1 MLSRPTLVLGCVLL
15 GVALSLLPWV
25 DQLELALYDFRI
37 EFMQEEIRGV
47 GLRLHP
53 AIQMV
58 GIDDATVKL
67 DLYPRWS
74 LTKGE
79 RWGPDQLARVIAQL
93 AGRGARGILYLQAEP
108 DRSVK
113 ENTERWRL
121 PDALHMVQE
130 GTGLLLRGLRLRQQD
145 GKYLSDWR
153 DRLEGDPIP
162 ACSVDFLADQDGVV
176 RQAYLAT
183 RLPASSRPVP
193 SGALLLLAR
202 LLDVLPEDIQYGP
215 NWIQIGPRL
224 IPTTPDYALR
234 IRPLNPRSLSL
245 AELKEHELEGIRVEY
260 LAPVSAARLLDL
272 EDPLYEW
279 ISGRIVLL
287 GNFQHDATEQVMTS
301 YHRMKAIQFQACV
314 LDTLLS
320 EWYLQSLPDWIQ
332 GVLLVAGTFLI
343 VAVAALRR
351 PLWALFTV
359 GGGIA
364 LLVTVNLIA
373 FERGTYL
380 NLARPLIALCA
391 SSLALVAF
399 QLVTLMRNL
408 RKFGGKSAFEAAR
421 SLDDSGL
428 NVVREQV
435 ATIVFCN
442 VPELVKIL
450 EKADSTDYFRRR
462 QEFSMMLND
471 VAVENRG
478 IVLDFQGDAPMIGFN
493 TELQKTDPQHAYHAV
508 RASLEIVA
516 MQDKLRH
523 LWWDIDD
530 YENLAIRCGVATG
543 PVAIGQVGARSSKL
557 ASAAIGDTTNVAARL
572 LGAAKRLN
580 VEVLVAEETRNLC
593 QNRFHFEDLQP
604 VVLKGKAQPVPV
616 ARVRLSEL

>member
-25 DQLELALYDFRI
+25 DQLELALYDFRM
-37 EFMQEEIRGV
+37 EFMQEEMRGV

-79 RWGPDQLARVIAQL
+79 RWGPDQLARLVAQL
-93 AGRGARGILYLQAEP
+93 SGRGAKSILYLQAEP
-108 DRSVK
+108 DRSARQARD
-113 ENTERWRL
+113 RWRL

-130 GTGLLLRGLRLRQQD
+130 GTGLLRGVRLRQQD
-145 GKYLSDWR
+145 GKYVDDWQSR
-153 DRLEGDPIP
+153 IVGDPIP

-183 RLPASSRPVP
+183 RLPATTRPVA

-215 NWIQIGPRL
+215 AWIQVGPRL

-245 AELKEHELEGIRVEY
+245 SDLQEHELEGIRVEY

-272 EDPLYEW
+272 EDPLYQF

-287 GNFQHDATEQVMTS
+287 GNFQHDATEQVMTT

-314 LDTLLS
+314 LDTLLA
-320 EWYLQSLPDWIQ
+320 EWYLQPPPSWAQ
-332 GVLLVAGTFLI
+332 SALLVAGTFLI
-343 VAVAALRR
+343 VAIAALRR
-351 PLWALFTV
+351 PLF
-359 GGGIA
+359 A
-364 LLVTVNLIA
+364 LLTVTAGIVLLVAVNLIA
-373 FERGTYL
+373 FEKGIYL
-380 NLARPLIALCA
+380 NLARPLIALIA
-391 SSLALVAF
+391 SSLALVAL

-428 NVVREQV
+428 NVIREQV

-442 VPELVKIL
+442 VPELIKSL

-462 QEFSMMLND
+462 QEFSMLLND

-478 IVLDFQGDAPMIGFN
+478 MVLDFQGDAPMIGFN
-493 TELQKTDPQHAYHAV
+493 TEPQKSDPQHAYHAV
-508 RASLEIVA
+508 RACLEIVA

-530 YENLAIRCGVATG
+530 TETLTIRCGVATG

-572 LGAAKRLN
+572 LGAARRLN

-593 QNRFHFEDLQP
+593 QKRFHFEDLP
-604 VVLKGKAQPVPV
+604 PIILKGKAQPVNV

>member
-15 GVALSLLPWV
+15 GVTLSFLPWM
-25 DQLELALYDFRI
+25 DRLELSLYDFRI
-37 EFMQEEIRGV
+37 EFMQEEMRKV

-58 GIDDATVKL
+58 GIDDATVEL

-79 RWGPDQLARVIAQL
+79 RWGPDQLARLIAQL
-93 AGRGARGILYLQAEP
+93 SGRGARGVLYLQAEP
-108 DRSVK
+108 ERSARESK
-113 ENTERWRL
+113 NRWRL
-121 PDALHMVQE
+121 SDALHMVQE
-130 GTGLLLRGLRLRQQD
+130 GTGLLSRGLRLRQQD
-145 GKYLSDWR
+145 GKYLSDWQ
-153 DRLEGDPIP
+153 DRLAGDPIP

-183 RLPASSRPVP
+183 RLPARARPVP
-193 SGALLLLAR
+193 SGALVLLAR
-202 LLDVLPEDIQYGP
+202 LLDVLPEDIKYGP
-215 NWIQIGPRL
+215 DWIQVGPRL
-224 IPTTPDYALR
+224 IPTTPDYTLR

-245 AELKEHELEGIRVEY
+245 KDLKEQELEGIRVEY

-272 EDPLYEW
+272 EDPLYQL
-279 ISGRIVLL
+279 ISGRIVVM

-320 EWYLQSLPDWIQ
+320 EWYLQSPPAWAQ
-332 GVLLVAGTFLI
+332 SVLLVAGTFLI
-343 VAVAALRR
+343 VALAALRR
-351 PLWALFTV
+351 PLF
-359 GGGIA
+359 A
-364 LLVTVNLIA
+364 LLTVTAGIVLLLAVNLIA
-373 FERGTYL
+373 FEHGTYL
-380 NLARPLIALCA
+380 NLARPLVALIA
-391 SSLALVAF
+391 SSLALVAL
-399 QLVTLMRNL
+399 QLVTLMRSL

-421 SLDDSGL
+421 SLDESGL
-428 NVVREQV
+428 NVIREQV

-442 VPELVKIL
+442 VPELVKNL

-462 QEFSMMLND
+462 QEFSMLLND

-478 IVLDFQGDAPMIGFN
+478 VVLDFQGDAPMIGFN
-493 TELQKTDPQHAYHAV
+493 AELERSDPQHAYHAV
-508 RASLEIVA
+508 RACLEIVS
-516 MQDKLRH
+516 MSDKLRQ

-530 YENLAIRCGVATG
+530 DEQMAIRCGVATG

-572 LGAAKRLN
+572 LGAARRLN

-593 QNRFHFEDLQP
+593 HNRFRFEDLPP
-604 VVLKGKAQPVPV
+604 VLLKGKAKPVPV
-616 ARVRLSEL
+616 ARIRLSEL